1 MTKEGVKSRQQAQ
14 VIIIDRETRIVS
26 CGLDDCQSPLLHVDM
41 DSMFKSSSIN
51 TSLIFEPV
59 RTKEYLHTLI

>member
-26 CGLDDCQSPLLHVDM
+26 CGLDDFQSPLLHVDM
-41 DSMFKSSSIN
+41 DSMFKSSSN
-51 TSLIFEPV
+51 TSLIFKPV